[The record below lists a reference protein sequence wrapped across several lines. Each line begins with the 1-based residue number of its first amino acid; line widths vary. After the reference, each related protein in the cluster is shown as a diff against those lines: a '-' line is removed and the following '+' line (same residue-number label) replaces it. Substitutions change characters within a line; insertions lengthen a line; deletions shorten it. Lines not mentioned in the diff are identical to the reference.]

1 MESMAAYTT
10 DLNRQVAAMEGF
22 SGPPPLSK
30 AELGNAIFTGSGDS
44 LAAAM
49 LAEALSG
56 YAAQAV
62 DPLELY
68 RNPSMIGDRTLY
80 IVSISGRTIA
90 NIRLAESHPSTAITA
105 NPQSRLARAASRT
118 IHLDFPNS
126 DTLTAGSI
134 SFLNSALACMSLVRP
149 LRIGG
154 AGAIFERARKDAA
167 GTTIASG
174 RLFFVGNQHSF
185 PVAMYAAAKVYEIL
199 GLDAHYSRTEQFA
212 HMELFSARPG
222 DHVILLED
230 ANPHAR
236 SLAKHLEA
244 EGLSCTMADPGCDDP
259 IQSILYHVF
268 YAQHLPLNRTGDRR
282 EVHFMEAQGLKRASD
297 SLIY

>member
-1 MESMAAYTT
+1 MNSMDAYMA
-10 DLNRQVAAMEGF
+10 DLNHQVAAMAEF
-22 SGPPPLSK
+22 AGPPPLSK
-30 AELGNAIFTGSGDS
+30 SELNNAIFTGSGDS

-49 LAEALSG
+49 LAESLSG

-68 RNPSMIGDRTLY
+68 LNPSMIGSRDLY
-80 IVSISGRTIA
+80 IISVSGRTIT
-90 NIRLAESHPSTAITA
+90 NIQLAKSHSSTAITA
-105 NPQSRLARAASRT
+105 NTQSKLARAASRT

-126 DTLTAGSI
+126 DVLTAGSI
-134 SFLNSALACMSLVRP
+134 SFLNSALVCMSLVQP
-149 LRIGG
+149 ISTNG
-154 AGAIFERARKDAA
+154 ARAIFEKARQNAA
-167 GTTIASG
+167 STTIASE

-185 PVAMYAAAKVYEIL
+185 PVAMYAAAKIYEIL

-212 HMELFSARPG
+212 HMELFSARAG

-236 SLAKHLEA
+236 SLAEHLKA
-244 EGLSCTMADPGCDDP
+244 EGISCTIADPGFNDP
-259 IQSILYHVF
+259 VQSILYHIF
-268 YAQHLPLNRTGDRR
+268 YAQHIPLNRAGGRQ
-282 EVHFMEAQGLKRASD
+282 EVHFMEARGLKRASD